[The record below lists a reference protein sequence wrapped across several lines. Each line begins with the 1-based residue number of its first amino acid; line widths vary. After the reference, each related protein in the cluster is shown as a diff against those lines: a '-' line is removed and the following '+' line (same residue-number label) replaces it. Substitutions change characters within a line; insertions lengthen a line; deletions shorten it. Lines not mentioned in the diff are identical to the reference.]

1 MGGPFGP
8 SVSRS
13 PGVTLQEKAGRPM
26 GPSTLWCEFPWE
38 VVVVY
43 VGLLFW
49 LFRFL
54 SVLCD
59 AVVISQGSVLF
70 LVF

>member
-8 SVSRS
+8 SISRS

-26 GPSTLWCEFPWE
+26 GPSTLLCEFPWE

-43 VGLLFW
+43 VGW
-49 LFRFL
+49 LSWFFRFF
-54 SVLCD
+54 VC
-59 AVVISQGSVLF
+59 F
-70 LVF
+70 L